1 VTSQDWTLIT
11 LALASVVLLVV
22 LVTRL
27 KVNAFIALALASL
40 LVGAGAAV
48 MKVTPAGG
56 KEPLSMFSI
65 VEIFGTGLGK
75 TLGSIAAL
83 IGLGTM
89 FGKLLA
95 ESAGANVIAKRF
107 TEIFGPKR
115 VVWCV
120 MALAVVVGLPTWFAV
135 GLVLLLPV
143 LISLTHETK
152 QPFLALAIPLISC
165 MSVMHG
171 LMPPHPGPVAA
182 MSAFR
187 DVALTKGM
195 IPPNIGMILVW
206 GFIIG
211 LPTAFVAGPIFARRA
226 VRLVPAEAPP
236 MPVLADRAGITPPSF
251 GLTLFTVLLPILLML
266 VDTVA
271 RIVIPAAA
279 ADRTEFQT
287 TLLNCA
293 SFVGHSTIALLVSV
307 LFASWSF
314 GTRCGYKPAQVL
326 KFTEQSIAAVGLT
339 LLVVGGGGG
348 FAAVLRDAGV
358 AAAMGKLAS
367 ALGLPVLLY
376 GWLIAAFIRV
386 STGSATVS
394 IMTSAGLVAPVL
406 ANYPGTNVELLI
418 IAIGCGS
425 LFLSHLND
433 GGFWIVKECLG
444 LSVSQTLRTWT
455 ITETIIGIIG
465 LCITLG
471 VHAVWQAFHH

>member
-1 VTSQDWTLIT
+1 MTPQDWTLIT
-11 LALASVVLLVV
+11 LALTAVVLLVV
-22 LVTRL
+22 LVTRF
-27 KVNAFIALALASL
+27 KVNAFIALAVASL
-40 LVGAGAAV
+40 VVGAGAVV
-48 MKVTPAGG
+48 MKVTPPNA
-56 KEPLSMFSI
+56 KEPLSLFA
-65 VEIFGTGLGK
+65 VTELFGVGLGK

-83 IGLGTM
+83 ISLGTM

-95 ESAGANVIAKRF
+95 ESGGANVIAKRF

-182 MSAFR
+182 MGAFR
-187 DVALTKGM
+187 DAHFD
-195 IPPNIGMILVW
+195 PNMGKILLW
-206 GFIIG
+206 GFLIG
-211 LPTAFVAGPIFARRA
+211 LPTAFIAGPIFARRA

-236 MPVLADRAGITPPSF
+236 MPVLKDRRDITPPSF
-251 GLTLFTVLLPILLML
+251 GLTLFTVLLPIMLML
-266 VDTVA
+266 VDTLA
-271 RIVIPAAA
+271 RIFIPSAAA
-279 ADRTEFQT
+279 ARTELQT

-307 LFASWSF
+307 LFASWAF
-314 GTRCGYKPAQVL
+314 GTRCGYRPAEVL
-326 KFTEQSIAAVGLT
+326 KFTEQSIAGVGLT

-358 AAAMGKLAS
+358 AASMGKLATM
-367 ALGLPVLLY
+367 LGLPVLLY

-386 STGSATVS
+386 ATGSATVS

-444 LSVSQTLRTWT
+444 LTVSQTLRTWT
-455 ITETIIGIIG
+455 ITETIIGVIG

-471 VHAVWQAFHH
+471 VHAVWMAFHR

>member
-1 VTSQDWTLIT
+1 
-11 LALASVVLLVV
+11 
-22 LVTRL
+22 
-27 KVNAFIALALASL
+27 
-40 LVGAGAAV
+40 AV
-48 MKVTPAGG
+48 MMKVTLAGA
-56 KEPLSMFSI
+56 KEPLTMFAV
-65 VEIFGTGLGK
+65 VEIFGAGLGK

-95 ESAGANVIAKRF
+95 ESGGANVIAKRF
-107 TEIFGPKR
+107 TEFFGPKR

-171 LMPPHPGPVAA
+171 LMPPHPGPVA
-182 MSAFR
+182 
-187 DVALTKGM
+187 
-195 IPPNIGMILVW
+195 
-206 GFIIG
+206 
-211 LPTAFVAGPIFARRA
+211 
-226 VRLVPAEAPP
+226 
-236 MPVLADRAGITPPSF
+236 
-251 GLTLFTVLLPILLML
+251 
-266 VDTVA
+266 
-271 RIVIPAAA
+271 
-279 ADRTEFQT
+279 
-287 TLLNCA
+287 
-293 SFVGHSTIALLVSV
+293 LLVSV

-314 GTRCGYKPAQVL
+314 GTRCGYKPAHVL
-326 KFTEQSIAAVGLT
+326 KFTEQSIAGVGLT

-406 ANYPGTNVELLI
+406 ANYP
-418 IAIGCGS
+418 
-425 LFLSHLND
+425 
-433 GGFWIVKECLG
+433 
-444 LSVSQTLRTWT
+444 
-455 ITETIIGIIG
+455 
-465 LCITLG
+465 
-471 VHAVWQAFHH
+471 